1 MSDTDDSKAP
11 AAAALGGPEAS
22 PETSEAKEHAL
33 DRKESS
39 DDEADEAEAGSPAEP
54 TTDAAADAPASETPP
69 PAAAAAATAASGAG
83 SSAGAAADD
92 DEPEDAE
99 DKLAVYRTAS
109 TAGRG
114 YVVCYGW
121 MTKQVSARSRWAG
134 SWRRASRQGR
144 AQSQLPLRCVLAPL
158 RHDHPAAVR
167 SPPPRL
173 APLPSP
179 PLPTRVPARCLCRLF
194 RHCRAGRGRLLA
206 TQELEAPLFCAL
218 QGATCAA
225 YAAPAAARA
234 RVPAAS
240 SRAKRAGMP
249 AMLRHPGARAG
260 P

>member
-69 PAAAAAATAASGAG
+69 PAAAAATAASGAG

-225 YAAPAAARA
+225 DAAPAAARA
-234 RVPAAS
+234 RAPAAR

-249 AMLRHPGARAG
+249 ALLRYPGARAG